1 MLAKKFALGFGIAII
16 LPMLVHY
23 GVSTFSHAPKWEDHY
38 GMYNYQQYKSASPEE
53 KARLDKVRQEKERV
67 WNQQMEAFQ
76 KNLFLIAVP
85 VVIVCIIIGAVSS
98 IQAIGT
104 GLMFGGI
111 FCLTEG
117 YMLYWSRLEDWMR
130 FMSLL
135 VAFVVLIWVGYRRLA
150 K

>member
-23 GVSTFSHAPKWEDHY
+23 GVSTFSPAPKWD
-38 GMYNYQQYKSASPEE
+38 NYYDNYSYQRYDKATPEE
-53 KARLDKVRQEKERV
+53 RVQLDKERKEKDKIWQEKLKI
-67 WNQQMEAFQ
+67 FQ
-76 KNLFLIAVP
+76 RNLFFVSVP
-85 VVIVCIIIGAVSS
+85 VGIACIVIGAIMP

-111 FCLTEG
+111 FSLTEG
-117 YMLYWSRLEDWMR
+117 YMFYWSELQDWMR
-130 FMSLL
+130 FLSLL
-135 VAFVVLIWVGYRRLA
+135 VAFIVLIFVGYRRLA